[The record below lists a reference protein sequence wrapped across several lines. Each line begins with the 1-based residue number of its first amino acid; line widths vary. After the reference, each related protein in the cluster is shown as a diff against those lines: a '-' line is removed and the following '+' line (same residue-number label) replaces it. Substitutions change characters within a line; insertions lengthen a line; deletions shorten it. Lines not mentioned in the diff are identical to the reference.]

1 MTENM
6 FQLDGPLE
14 GVLGQVSV
22 QLREILVPL
31 QRGLGGQPDSRP
43 LLHQSY
49 FRLLRLA
56 QNLSALEEG
65 GQGLF
70 DSDVVGLCRTV
81 MEQAEYPAEL
91 LGLRLDFRCGKNAHI
106 LAMDAPR
113 LERLLW
119 NLLSNAFQFTPRG
132 GTVSL
137 EVRVEKEVVQ
147 LTVADTGC
155 GIGPDALETAF
166 HRPRRLDPFRGGLG
180 LGLPICRRI
189 AQEHGGS
196 LILTSRD
203 GGGTMAAV
211 SLPNRRAGVRETG
224 AYTVRLDGGYSR
236 ALVELA
242 DVLPGQAFEQ
252 KFLD

>member
-1 MTENM
+1 M
-6 FQLDGPLE
+6 
-14 GVLGQVSV
+14 
-22 QLREILVPL
+22 
-31 QRGLGGQPDSRP
+31 
-43 LLHQSY
+43 
-49 FRLLRLA
+49 
-56 QNLSALEEG
+56 
-65 GQGLF
+65 
-70 DSDVVGLCRTV
+70 
-81 MEQAEYPAEL
+81 
-91 LGLRLDFRCGKNAHI
+91 
-106 LAMDAPR
+106 
-113 LERLLW
+113 
-119 NLLSNAFQFTPRG
+119 
-132 GTVSL
+132 
-137 EVRVEKEVVQ
+137 
-147 LTVADTGC
+147 
-155 GIGPDALETAF
+155 ETAF
-166 HRPRRLDPFRGGLG
+166 HRPRRLDPFRRGLG